1 MMIKNIHWSLGF
13 LILLMLPLM
22 IFGQDQQSI
31 TDQKFSDPVAPVGDK
46 LLTVPDEVRPILD
59 VWMRDTFVMYGPDGN
74 YYLTGTTASPDR
86 VFPNG
91 TPHCWDFNDGIYLW
105 KSKDLKSWHKMGRV
119 WSFDEHAAD
128 WQKKGKPVSPGAKS
142 VNNDALDSLYR
153 AVWAPEIHYIK
164 SQKKWLIV
172 ACLNGGQG
180 SFILESTSGK
190 PEGPYRNI
198 PGNTTKPIF
207 KQIDASLFEDDNGEV
222 FVVGHNHFISKM
234 KPDLSDLAEPFRQ
247 FDETPYNPEP
257 YIEGVFLTKHD
268 GKYQLL
274 QTVWSVP
281 KIDGTYT
288 YLKDNENP
296 KLVYSYDVVVAEST
310 NIYGPYGPRYPAILE
325 GGHNNLF
332 KDKNGE
338 LWSSTFFNPRGLRG
352 AKYSPTCRPA
362 IVPVKWENG
371 KLLPDAL
378 RAQQFYSK

>member
-1 MMIKNIHWSLGF
+1 MIKNIIWSAGF
-13 LILLMLPLM
+13 WTLLILPLA
-22 IFGQDQQSI
+22 IFGQDQKTVS
-31 TDQKFSDPVAPVGDK
+31 DRKFSDPTAPVGNK
-46 LLTVPDEVRPILD
+46 SLTVPDIIRPILD
-59 VWMRDTFVMYGPDGN
+59 VWMRDTYVMYGPDGN
-74 YYLTGTTASPDR
+74 YYLTGTTASPNR
-86 VFPNG
+86 IFPNG
-91 TPHCWDFNDGIYLW
+91 TPHCWDYNDGIYLW
-105 KSKDLKSWHKMGRV
+105 KSKDLKSWQKLGLI
-119 WSFDEHAAD
+119 WSFDKNAAD
-128 WQKKGKPVSPGAKS
+128 WQKKGKPVLAGAKS

-164 SQKKWLIV
+164 GQKRWLIV

-198 PGNTTKPIF
+198 AGNADKPIF
-207 KQIDASLFEDDNGEV
+207 KNIDASLFEDDNGDV
-222 FVVGHNHFISKM
+222 YVVGHNHFIAKM

-247 FDETPYNPEP
+247 FAETPYNPEP

-281 KIDGTYT
+281 KKDGTYT

-296 KLVYSYDVVVAEST
+296 KLVYSYDVVVAESA
-310 NIYGPYGPRYPAILE
+310 NINGPYGERYPAILE

-332 KDKNGE
+332 KDKKGE

-362 IVPVKWENG
+362 IVPVKWKNG
-371 KLLPDAL
+371 KLLPDAV
-378 RAQQFYSK
+378 RAEQFYSK